1 VISGIA
7 GGAVLVVFGLGSS
20 WAGLTAFS
28 LCIFVAATIVLE
40 FARGASAR
48 RAIAGGSWPRALIDL
63 IGRNRR
69 RYGGYIVHLAVVLLV
84 VGVAASGS
92 YGSVRQATLRP
103 GQSMR
108 IENYTLTYV
117 GPTQSVQQNSTEV
130 GARLNVFRDGS
141 HVGVLEPARRVYK
154 PQSQVTNEVD
164 IRTNYLHGEDL
175 YTILE
180 AMRGNQVTVK
190 ALVNPMVSLIWLA
203 GIVFLIGALV
213 TIWPDPR
220 EARQLARRYDT
231 ALAKEA

>member
-1 VISGIA
+1 MLI
-7 GGAVLVVFGLGSS
+7 VFGLGSS

-28 LCIFVAATIVLE
+28 LCIFVTATIVLE

-84 VGVAASGS
+84 VGVAASGA

-103 GQSMR
+103 GQSMH

-141 HVGVLEPARRVYK
+141 HVGVLTPARRVYK

-203 GIVFLIGALV
+203 GIVFVIGALV

-231 ALAKEA
+231 ALAREA